1 MKNQDIPQWMKDMP
15 EKDPSKVIEPLLFNP
30 ETGDEINITEEKI
43 EKIVGDNNTDKDLA
57 FEQYWY

>member
-1 MKNQDIPQWMKDMP
+1 MP